1 MLFFHNFCASGRRSS
16 FCIFYISRTI
26 HYLQIEINLVT
37 ANLYNLELSFP
48 VKTNFCLPP
57 LPKILYKLLK
67 TYLIPLE
74 ETLLM

>member
-1 MLFFHNFCASGRRSS
+1 M
-16 FCIFYISRTI
+16 
-26 HYLQIEINLVT
+26 Q
-37 ANLYNLELSFP
+37 LSFP

-57 LPKILYKLLK
+57 LPKILYKLLE